1 MLFFGWYNEIK
12 STQVLNL
19 DSLKPKKKKRA
30 FHVGFKIG
38 TIQRIGKIERF
49 KTFEIRS
56 RFSWGRTMMFS
67 NFYFNS
73 LSFRFIQLKSFP

>member
-19 DSLKPKKKKRA
+19 DSLKPKKNKRA

-38 TIQRIGKIERF
+38 IDYSKNWKNRKIQDFWDQIKV
-49 KTFEIRS
+49 
-56 RFSWGRTMMFS
+56 
-67 NFYFNS
+67 
-73 LSFRFIQLKSFP
+73 

>member
-19 DSLKPKKKKRA
+19 DSLKKKKV

-49 KTFEIRS
+49 KTFEIGS
-56 RFSWGRTMMFS
+56 RFSQG
-67 NFYFNS
+67 
-73 LSFRFIQLKSFP
+73 

>member
-19 DSLKPKKKKRA
+19 DSLKPKKNKRA

-49 KTFEIRS
+49 KTFEIGS
-56 RFSWGRTMMFS
+56 RFSRGWTMMCYLIF
-67 NFYFNS
+67 
-73 LSFRFIQLKSFP
+73 LI